1 MIKLSKSVIGHG
13 EKVAVGRVLDSEY
26 LGMGREVG
34 KFEDELKEFFGRD
47 VACVVNGTSALQLA
61 LFAAGIKNG
70 DEVLVQS
77 LTYVASF
84 QSIAAVGAKAVA
96 CDVIQDNLNIDL
108 NDAECRLTD
117 KTKAI
122 MPVHY
127 AGHSQD
133 LTSIYKF
140 ADRHKL
146 RVIEDSA
153 HCFGS
158 TFDGK
163 LVGSIG
169 DISCFSFDG
178 IKNITS
184 GEGGCVV
191 SDDPEL
197 MMKVREAR
205 LLGVVGDSAKRL
217 KNDRSWNFDVTN
229 LGWRF
234 HMSDLMAAIGR
245 VQLTRLPEFAK
256 KRVRLA
262 KRYCELLESV
272 QSVGVIYTNY
282 DTCVPHIFP
291 ILVDPGIQIEQLRT
305 DLLKRSI
312 ETGVHYTPNHRL
324 SFFADRRASKLRVTE
339 NIKGRLMSLP
349 LHPDLT
355 LSQIGFIV
363 SNLSDCIRKQNDGIS

>member
-1 MIKLSKSVIGHG
+1 
-13 EKVAVGRVLDSEY
+13 
-26 LGMGREVG
+26 
-34 KFEDELKEFFGRD
+34 
-47 VACVVNGTSALQLA
+47 
-61 LFAAGIKNG
+61 
-70 DEVLVQS
+70 
-77 LTYVASF
+77 
-84 QSIAAVGAKAVA
+84 
-96 CDVIQDNLNIDL
+96 
-108 NDAECRLTD
+108 
-117 KTKAI
+117 
-122 MPVHY
+122 
-127 AGHSQD
+127 
-133 LTSIYKF
+133 
-140 ADRHKL
+140 
-146 RVIEDSA
+146 
-153 HCFGS
+153 
-158 TFDGK
+158 
-163 LVGSIG
+163 
-169 DISCFSFDG
+169 
-178 IKNITS
+178 
-184 GEGGCVV
+184 
-191 SDDPEL
+191 
-197 MMKVREAR
+197 
-205 LLGVVGDSAKRL
+205 
-217 KNDRSWNFDVTN
+217 
-229 LGWRF
+229 
-234 HMSDLMAAIGR
+234 MAAIGR